1 MDPATLAKL
10 QANILFWIIIALF
23 AWQGYQRG
31 LWSELVKFGF
41 IITGFLVGQKDLLG
55 RYLLQAVNGIWLSLQ
70 FLIHGGLKAILT
82 GNFNADTLNRIFQE
96 IGGIRLIPKDRTDIA
111 LFLAMIFLI
120 FVGYAV
126 SKLAKR
132 VFPGL
137 GLVAGAF
144 NGLLLSAIFIPILP
158 KTPPFQLE
166 SLSLAGIIKQLVAL
180 FQYLLQTTFHFLA
193 WFFGFL
199 NDIFGQWT
207 IPILLLSVIVLILF
221 SLNPAKKKG

>member
-1 MDPATLAKL
+1 MDPATLAEL

-41 IITGFLVGQKDLLG
+41 IIVGFLVGQKDLLG
-55 RYLLQAVNGIWLSLQ
+55 KYLLQAVNGIWLSVQ
-70 FLIHGGLKAILT
+70 FLLHGGLKAILT

-96 IGGIRLIPKDRTDIA
+96 IGGIRLIPRDRTDIA

-120 FVGYAV
+120 LVGYVVA
-126 SKLAKR
+126 KFAKR
-132 VFPGL
+132 ASPGL

-166 SLSLAGIIKQLVAL
+166 SLSLAGILKQLFAL
-180 FQYLLQTTFHFLA
+180 FKYLLQTAFHFLA
-193 WFFGFL
+193 WLFGFL

-207 IPILLLSVIVLILF
+207 IPILLLAVIVIILF
-221 SLNPAKKKG
+221 SLNPAKKKS